1 MDNNKPQNLDIE
13 FIKDLV
19 PMDTIGDEFIIF
31 GDITNMPLFDYPSR
45 TNAVV
50 FAICLKGVAE
60 LSINLKN
67 ITLRENTFI
76 VIVPDQIT
84 QFLNKSDDLSI
95 RCFAMSQRF
104 IEDSVIGSLSIVPLT
119 LHIMDNPC
127 TSLNESE
134 LSLLLDYHTFLWSK
148 VKAGPSPYLKKII
161 QGLLQ
166 ALCYEV
172 SSIFNKHQPLE
183 RPKKTRKEEIFEMF
197 LNEVIQNFK
206 TNRNVAFYAEKLRL
220 TPKHLSS
227 TIKEATGKPAGE
239 WIDSYVILEA
249 KALLKTPNKTIQQ
262 IADELNFANQSF
274 FGKYFKQ
281 HTGMSPSQY
290 KAS

>member
-1 MDNNKPQNLDIE
+1 MNNSQSQNLDIE

-31 GDITNMPLFDYPSR
+31 GDISNMPLFDYPSR
-45 TNAVV
+45 TNAIV

-76 VIVPDQIT
+76 VITPDQIT

-104 IEDSVIGSLSIVPLT
+104 IEDSVRGALNFVPLM
-119 LHIMDNPC
+119 LYIMDNPC
-127 TSLNESE
+127 TSLTPEE
-134 LSLLLDYHTFLWSK
+134 LTLLLDYHSFLWNK
-148 VKAGPSPYLKKII
+148 VKTGPSPYLKEII

-172 SSIFNKHQPLE
+172 SSIFNKHQPSE
-183 RPKKTRKEEIFEMF
+183 RPKKARKEEIFELF
-197 LNEVIQNFK
+197 LNEIAQNYK
-206 TNRNVAFYAEKLRL
+206 INRNVAFYAEKLRL

-227 TIKEATGKPAGE
+227 TIKDATGKPAGD

-281 HTGMSPSQY
+281 HAGMSPSQY
-290 KAS
+290 KTS